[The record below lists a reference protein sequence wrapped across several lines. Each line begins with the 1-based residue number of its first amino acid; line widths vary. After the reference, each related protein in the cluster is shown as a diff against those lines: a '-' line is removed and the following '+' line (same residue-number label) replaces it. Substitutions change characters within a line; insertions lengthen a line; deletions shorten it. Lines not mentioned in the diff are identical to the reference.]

1 MEDRR
6 SVTQAELAGERATT
20 PTSKSPGDWWA
31 APAAALLVVVCCAG
45 PLLVG
50 VLVASGAGGWLATH
64 GFLLGA
70 AAVMV
75 VAAIHAVGDWI
86 RVKRERSAPQV
97 RDSRRSLRT

>member
-1 MEDRR
+1 MEDRL

-64 GFLLGA
+64 GLKLGA
-70 AAVMV
+70 AAVLV
-75 VAAIHAVGDWI
+75 VAAALALGAWI
-86 RVKRERSAPQV
+86 RV
-97 RDSRRSLRT
+97 RRAEPAR